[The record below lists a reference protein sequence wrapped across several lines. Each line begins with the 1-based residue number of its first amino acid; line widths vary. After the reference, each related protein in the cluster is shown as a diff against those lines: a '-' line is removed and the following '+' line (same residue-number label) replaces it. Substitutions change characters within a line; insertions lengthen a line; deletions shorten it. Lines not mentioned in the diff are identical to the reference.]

1 MEIWL
6 YVLQSL
12 AWSAGGFIG
21 GMYAMKLK
29 YEVDEIKEA
38 AVPEKDEIVAE
49 TYEGP
54 DRRSSANGDTGRLA
68 VPRWI
73 GIVIILL
80 SVFTVGQTW
89 YFARQD
95 RAVIACQT
103 RTNREFQESL
113 SARNK
118 VAEEDRRVTDTL
130 VIDVTRA
137 TTAEQSRAALEKY
150 LKARATNDA
159 ERAKNPLPG
168 ISNCEDLRR

>member
-21 GMYAMKLK
+21 GVFAMKLK
-29 YEVDEIKEA
+29 YEVDEIREA

-49 TYEGP
+49 TYAGP
-54 DRRSSANGDTGRLA
+54 DRRNSTSEGRLA

-95 RAVIACQT
+95 REVIACQT
-103 RTNREFQESL
+103 RTNQQFQEAL
-113 SARNK
+113 SARNT
-118 VAEEDRRVTDTL
+118 VAEEDRRVTDQL

-137 TTAEQSRAALEKY
+137 TSGEQSRAALEKY
-150 LKARATNDA
+150 LKARAANDA
-159 ERAKNPLPG
+159 QRAKNPLPG
-168 ISNCEDLRR
+168 ISNCDELRR